1 MADTGVGTIDTS
13 SYGQSAPTSLLD
25 SARGYG
31 DLATQ
36 KLALDTGKFKL
47 IDAQMGVLRQQLGAF
62 AGRDDVKPDELYNT
76 ISNNARLG
84 IITPQQAQQFASQV
98 PTDPAKIKPWL
109 ETTSLQMQN
118 AHDQLQQTLG
128 APRVDNDGKNIL
140 FGRQGLRGYTGQ
152 TAVPVQTTP
161 AQDASRENYV
171 DNNGVPQ
178 QTNNAGFNAKLPP
191 RPPSPP
197 QVNQLTNNG
206 LPSTAPQ
213 PPANPLLKPPVAK
226 VAPGVKAAPAVAPV
240 ADATPDAIAGPSATF
255 DADKTAYTNDLAKVP
270 EVRQSVVPLREALG
284 IARQL
289 AANPTL
295 GYRTPAYNNLV
306 ASATNMGIIKAD
318 PGSPA
323 ALTAELNKYLAQGV
337 TAAGGNRSDMDL
349 AAKQAATPN
358 SAQVDPALIALTK
371 KTIGQKLMSTYAPQT
386 FDATGTNGVNGYQK
400 HAADF
405 GTKQNLDAYTMAD
418 STPEERAAL
427 IQKYTKNGK
436 VDASNPEAVKFFNS
450 LRALAKT
457 GDLSVPAKP

>member
-25 SARGYG
+25 SAKGYG

-36 KLALDTGKFKL
+36 KLGLDTGKFKL
-47 IDAQMGVLRQQLGAF
+47 AHAQQSVLLGQIGSLLNDPNSTPEQAIDQVQRNMRIGIVPPTIGANMIEQLSKTTGNPDGYRQLLKTALITGQDAHGQLGA
-62 AGRDDVKPDELYNT
+62 ALGLPTTVNDGQQSIVGR
-76 ISNNARLG
+76 
-84 IITPQQAQQFASQV
+84 
-98 PTDPAKIKPWL
+98 
-109 ETTSLQMQN
+109 QN
-118 AHDQLQQTLG
+118 ANGFVPQTS
-128 APRVDNDGKNIL
+128 IT
-140 FGRQGLRGYTGQ
+140 Q
-152 TAVPVQTTP
+152 QTTP
-161 AQDASRENYV
+161 AQNAAPTTYKDA
-171 DNNGVPQ
+171 NGVEQ
-178 QTNNAGFNAKLPP
+178 QTNTSGFNSRIGNPLVK
-191 RPPSPP
+191 PP

-226 VAPGVKAAPAVAPV
+226 VAPGVKVAPAVA
-240 ADATPDAIAGPSATF
+240 PDAIAGPSATF

-270 EVRQSVVPLREALG
+270 EIRQSVVPLREALG

-400 HAADF
+400 HAAEF

-418 STPEERAAL
+418 STPEERAS
-427 IQKYTKNGK
+427 IMQKYMKNGVK
-436 VDASNPEAVKFFNS
+436 DTSNPEAMKFFDS
-450 LRALAKT
+450 VKT
-457 GDLSVPAKP
+457 LIKHGDLSVPAKP